1 MKLDRMIATPIQN
14 LSAPDFES
22 LRSGRDRFSPMSLP
36 TLEAILKRRNLQE
49 EQDTITTAF
58 PHPVARAK
66 AFRWL
71 LRGLD
76 AQKTIRKVN
85 LDLDHA
91 ATAHGREYNPL

>member
-1 MKLDRMIATPIQN
+1 MELDRMIATPIQN
-14 LSAPDFES
+14 LSASDFES

-36 TLEAILKRRNLQE
+36 TLEAILKRRNLQD

-58 PHPVARAK
+58 PDPVARAK

-85 LDLDHA
+85 LDLVHA